1 MNKRLTN
8 IKVCD
13 TCFSLN
19 LEYIKN
25 YEHEDIMLSSME
37 EAVMRTD
44 DVVLCKDCDSIYY
57 MEDNKIYREFAL
69 KVTRESRKLNWV
81 SDYEVAKSKIKI

>member
-1 MNKRLTN
+1 MNKRLTG

-44 DVVLCKDCDSIYY
+44 DVVLCKYCDSIYY
-57 MEDNKIYREFAL
+57 MEDNKIFREFAP
-69 KVTRESRKLNWV
+69 KVIRESKKLNWV
-81 SDYEVAKSKIKI
+81 SDYEVAKSKM